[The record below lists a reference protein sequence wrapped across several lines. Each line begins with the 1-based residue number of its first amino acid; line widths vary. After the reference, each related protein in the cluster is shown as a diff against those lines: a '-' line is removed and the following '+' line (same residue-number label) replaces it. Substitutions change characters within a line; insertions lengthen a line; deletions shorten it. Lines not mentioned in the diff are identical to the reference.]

1 MASREKLYERAL
13 KRALDDQLKAEILQ
27 MFQSKRQMLPSGV
40 EMKWHPKDPV
50 LVLRGPMGVAFY
62 VHFYEAKKLMEVY
75 AELGFM
81 ARQFVTEAHR
91 AQARDV
97 IHQIA
102 EDLDL

>member
-1 MASREKLYERAL
+1 MASREKLYERPL

-40 EMKWHPKDPV
+40 EMKWHPKDPI
-50 LVLRGPMGVAFY
+50 LILRGPMGVAFY
-62 VHFYEAKKLMEVY
+62 VHFHEARKFMEVY
-75 AELGFM
+75 VELGFM

-91 AQARDV
+91 SQAKDV
-97 IHQIA
+97 VHQIA